1 MKWWKNLQRS
11 SRILLALVLFLLL
24 NQVWAALG
32 TAVVSVAGIVFFGE
46 RFDLAKVICLSMI
59 VLGVV
64 GLELTGQH

>member
-1 MKWWKNLQRS
+1 M
-11 SRILLALVLFLLL
+11 
-24 NQVWAALG
+24 
-32 TAVVSVAGIVFFGE
+32 VSVAGIVFFGE